1 MAQETFSLTIQ
12 GVAVLFDYNHSIL
25 HHDPE
30 YTSFTNL
37 HLPLLQTML
46 FGISYPILFL
56 FQMTH

>member
-1 MAQETFSLTIQ
+1 MAQDTFSLTIQ
-12 GVAVLFDYNHSIL
+12 AVAVDYNHSIL

-46 FGISYPILFL
+46 FGIYYPTLFL